1 MADIL
6 GIGISALQ
14 TAQTGLLTTQNN
26 IANANTPGYHRQMIT
41 QTQLL
46 SQLTGAGYV
55 GSGVQ
60 ANGIQRIYSQFL
72 DKQLLSVGTQNS
84 YLQTYSQQVGQI
96 DNFLADPNADL
107 SPALQSFFSA
117 VQDVAAN
124 PSSVPSR
131 QALLS
136 NANAL
141 IGRFTSMQS
150 RFNDIRNGINQ
161 QLQSTVSSINSYSKQ
176 IAALNDQIALATGV
190 ADNGQA
196 PNDLLDQR
204 DQLISQLNQ
213 LVKVSTVSGSN
224 GELNVFIGQGQPL
237 VVGNRATELAT
248 MQSPEDPDNLV
259 VGYKTSSTATPREIA
274 SNLLNG
280 GSLGGLLD
288 FRSQS
293 LDPAQNALGRV
304 AAGLVQTFNAQH
316 ALGVDLNG
324 TIGNNFFNAFSGTT
338 APVVQANA
346 LNTSTASI
354 SAVYANTANLT
365 SSNYRIS
372 FDGTNYSLTDLS
384 TNQVTTGIPPANL
397 STAVPGLT
405 LTVSGSPAAGDSFL
419 VLPTRYASRDI
430 GVSISNVT
438 EIAAALPVTTG
449 TGTANTGTG
458 VISAGDVTST
468 STLPTAAVT
477 MTYNSAT
484 QKFDL
489 TSTDPAWNGVSVPTT
504 GTYTSG
510 STISINGVSFSVT
523 GAPANGDIFTLNP
536 NYGSSFTGDA
546 DNRNAMKL
554 GALVSTPTM
563 INNASGAP
571 TASYQDAYS
580 QLVSFIGNQANE
592 MNVKSSAQQTLLD
605 QATQTQQSFS
615 GVNLDEEAANLMR
628 YQYAYQAAAK
638 SIQTAQTVF
647 QTLLS
652 LGG

>member
-14 TAQTGLLTTQNN
+14 SAQAGLLTTQNN
-26 IANANTPGYHRQMIT
+26 IANANTPGYHRQIIT
-41 QTQLL
+41 QVQLP
-46 SQLTGAGYV
+46 SQLTGSGYV
-55 GSGVQ
+55 GSGVVVDGV
-60 ANGIQRIYSQFL
+60 ARVYSQFL

-84 YLQTYSQQVGQI
+84 YLQTYNQQVTQI
-96 DNFLADPNADL
+96 DNFLADPNAGL

-117 VQDVAAN
+117 VQDVASN

-141 IGRFTSMQS
+141 VGRFTSMQS
-150 RFNDIRNGINQ
+150 RFNDIRDGINQ
-161 QLQSTVSSINSYSKQ
+161 QVQSTVNTINSYSKQ
-176 IAALNDQIALATGV
+176 IASLNDQIALATGV
-190 ADNGQA
+190 ADSGQV

-204 DQLISQLNQ
+204 DQLIGQLNQ

-237 VVGNRATELAT
+237 VVGNHATQLST
-248 MQSPEDPDNLV
+248 MQSQEDPDNLV
-259 VGYKTSSTATPREIA
+259 VGIITSGSSTPREI
-274 SNLLNG
+274 SSSLLSG

-324 TIGNNFFNAFSGTT
+324 TLGNNFFNTFTGTA
-338 APVVQANA
+338 APVVQANG

-354 SAVYANTANLT
+354 SAVYANTADLT
-365 SSNYRIS
+365 TSNYRIS

-384 TNQVTTGIPPANL
+384 TNKVTTGISPASL
-397 STAVPGLT
+397 ATAVPGLT
-405 LTVSGSPAAGDSFL
+405 LTVSTTPNAGDSFL

-430 GVSISNVT
+430 NVNVT
-438 EIAAALPVTTG
+438 NVSEIAAALPVTTG

-468 STLPTAAVT
+468 STLPTSAVT
-477 MTYNSAT
+477 MTYNSTT

-489 TSTDPAWNGVSVPTT
+489 TSTDPSWNGISVPTS

-510 STISINGVSFSVT
+510 ATISVNGVSFAVT
-523 GAPANGDIFTLNP
+523 GAPANGDVFTLNP
-536 NYGSSFTGDA
+536 NYGASFTGDA

-554 GALVSTPTM
+554 GALISKQTLV
-563 INNASGAP
+563 NNSSGTP

-580 QLVSFIGNQANE
+580 QLVSFIGNQTSE
-592 MNVKSSAQQTLLD
+592 MQVKSTAQQTLLD
-605 QATQTQQSFS
+605 QATQAQQSFS
-615 GVNLDEEAANLMR
+615 GVNLDEEAANLVR

>member
-6 GIGISALQ
+6 GIGVSALQ

-26 IANANTPGYHRQMIT
+26 IANANTAGYHRQVIS
-41 QTQLL
+41 QIQLPA
-46 SQLTGAGYV
+46 QLTGSGYV
-55 GSGVQ
+55 GSGV
-60 ANGIQRIYSQFL
+60 GVDGVSRIYSQFL

-84 YLQTYSQQVGQI
+84 YLQTYSQQVSQI
-96 DNFLADPNADL
+96 DNFLADPNAGL

-117 VQDVAAN
+117 VQDVASN

-141 IGRFTSMQS
+141 VGRFTSMQN
-150 RFNDIRNGINQ
+150 RFNDIRSGINQ
-161 QLQSTVSSINSYSKQ
+161 QIQSTVSTINSYSKQ
-176 IAALNDQIALATGV
+176 IASLNDQIALATGV
-190 ADNGQA
+190 ANNGQV

-213 LVKVSTVSGSN
+213 LVRVSTVSGSN

-237 VVGNRATELAT
+237 VVGNHSTDLTT
-248 MQSPEDPDNLV
+248 MQSQEDPDNLV
-259 VGYKTSSTATPREIA
+259 VGYKTSSSANPREI
-274 SNLLNG
+274 SSSMLSG

-324 TIGNNFFNAFSGTT
+324 TVGNNFFNTFTGTA

-346 LNTSTASI
+346 LNTSGATI
-354 SAVYANTANLT
+354 SAVYANTADLT
-365 SSNYRIS
+365 TSNYRIS

-384 TNQVTTGIPPANL
+384 TNKVTTGISPASL

-405 LTVSGSPAAGDSFL
+405 LTASSTPNAGDSFL
-419 VLPTRYASRDI
+419 VMPTRYASRDI
-430 GVSISNVT
+430 SVNITNVS
-438 EIAAALPVTTG
+438 EIAAAMPVTTG
-449 TGTANTGTG
+449 TGIANTGSG
-458 VISAGDVTST
+458 VINAGDVTST
-468 STLPTAAVT
+468 TTLPTATVT
-477 MTYNSAT
+477 MTYNST
-484 QKFDL
+484 TNTFT
-489 TSTDPAWNGVSVPTT
+489 TSAPSDAAWNGLSF
-504 GTYTSG
+504 TYTSG
-510 STISINGVSFSVT
+510 STVTLNGVSFAIT
-523 GAPANGDIFTLNP
+523 GAPGNNDTFTLNP
-536 NYGSSFTGDA
+536 NYGTSFSGDA
-546 DNRNAMKL
+546 DNRNALKL
-554 GALVSTPTM
+554 GALVSKQTLE
-563 INNASGAP
+563 NNASGTP

-580 QLVSFIGNQANE
+580 QLVSFIGNQTSE
-592 MNVKSSAQQTLLD
+592 MQVKGKAQQTLLD
-605 QATQTQQSFS
+605 QATQAQQSFS